1 MDKSKLR
8 TFAIESRRRLIED
21 TKYQA
26 SLLGITDHEI
36 NEPVSSAKG
45 METYQISSSTN
56 HTIYDDEIEQRKN
69 LVREIKL
76 KGFDQVIEEVA
87 YTWFNRI
94 IAIRYM
100 EVNDYLPTRTR
111 VLSSE
116 TPGKIEPDIIT
127 EALDLDL
134 DYDDGDID
142 KILELKES
150 NKLDDLFK
158 FLFIKQCN
166 KLNDILPNLFEK
178 TSDFTELLL
187 NISFNNSEGIIQD
200 IINNIPEEYFTEQV
214 EIIGWMYQ
222 FYNTELKDDT
232 FKNIKKNKVSK
243 ERIPAATQLFTP
255 DWIVKY
261 MVENSIGRLWLNRH
275 PNETLKSDWKYYID
289 DAKQDENVYKEIELI
304 NDRNIN
310 LEEIKILDPCMGSG
324 HILVYAFDV
333 LMKIYLSQ
341 GYSEKDAA
349 ISILKNNIYGLDID
363 DRAYQLAYF
372 ALMMKARQYNRRILT
387 KNLTPNVVALQDAI
401 IDENVLNF
409 ISYNDENIKKDLSY
423 LIDTFNDAKE
433 FGSLI
438 RSKRLDFIKI
448 NEFIDSVLQNKKDS
462 LEYYSYSSQ
471 ISLIKKVLLQA
482 DLLSQEYDVVITNP
496 PYMANRSM
504 KKEFSDFLKKNY
516 ADSKSDL
523 FATFIERCQEMLKP
537 NGYSAMITM
546 QSFMFLSTFEN
557 LRMKFLEDNLI
568 NMVHL
573 GSGAFEEIGGE
584 VVQTTAFVRRNSK
597 VKDFKSTFVR
607 LVDTKD
613 KEKNLFNKDLT
624 YETSI
629 NNFNQIPGSPIAYW
643 ADKHVFEAFQKGIS
657 LDKLSDFTG
666 SQNITANNSKY
677 LRFFWEINSINS
689 NKWVPYAKG
698 GNFRKYF
705 GNIDLVV
712 DWSDEAKNFYK
723 NNPTSNLLDKQ
734 YWFKE
739 GITYTAVSSK
749 GTGFRYLPKGCIFDK
764 GGPSL
769 VDVSYLEYCIGFL
782 NCKFSEYF
790 LNLLNPTLN
799 IQVRDVKNL
808 PIIYDSEKENEIGIY
823 VRENIEICKNDWED
837 YETSWEFK
845 SHPFIRFKHSTIE
858 DSFNSWKEH
867 KSTDFNKLK
876 SNEIELNKIFSEIY
890 SIDVDPNVE
899 DKYVSVTKADY
910 ENDVKSFISYAV
922 GCMLGR
928 YSLDKEG
935 ISFAGGEFNL
945 NNYSKFIPD
954 DDNVIPILDT
964 AYFEDDIVGR
974 FIEFVKVV
982 YGEESLEENLD
993 FIAGALKNRGNT
1005 SREVIRNYFLNDFF
1019 SNHVQTYKKCPIYWQ
1034 FDSGKQNGF
1043 KCLVYMHRYE
1053 PSLVAR
1059 VRTDYL
1065 HKTQKKIEEN
1075 VANCDNIIEN
1085 STNSSEVSKAT
1096 KLKNKLIKQ
1105 LTEIKTYD
1113 EALAHI
1119 ANKNIEIDLD
1129 DGVKENYAEFQ
1140 SVELHIE
1147 GQKNKKINLLKKY

>member
-243 ERIPAATQLFTP
+243 ERIPAVTQLFTP

-643 ADKHVFEAFQKGIS
+643 ADKHVFEAFKKGEELGNIANIKVGLQTGNNNKFLRQWFEVDYLNIEFNCESYENSKNSNLKWFPHNKGGKFRKWYGNHQYVINWKNGGIELKNFKGACVSS
-657 LDKLSDFTG
+657 LDFQLRHCLSWSRISSG
-666 SQNITANNSKY
+666 SIA
-677 LRFFWEINSINS
+677 
-689 NKWVPYAKG
+689 
-698 GNFRKYF
+698 
-705 GNIDLVV
+705 
-712 DWSDEAKNFYK
+712 
-723 NNPTSNLLDKQ
+723 
-734 YWFKE
+734 
-739 GITYTAVSSK
+739 
-749 GTGFRYLPKGCIFDK
+749 FRYYPNGLLFDSASCAIFLNDNN
-764 GGPSL
+764 
-769 VDVSYLEYCIGFL
+769 EYMAGFL
-782 NCKFSEYF
+782 NSAVSKIF
-790 LNLLNPTLN
+790 LDLISPTLN
-799 IQVRDVKNL
+799 YQVGHISAI
-808 PIIYDSEKENEIGIY
+808 PIIWDEDNEIGIY
-823 VRENIEICKNDWED
+823 MHKVNDL
-837 YETSWEFK
+837 F
-845 SHPFIRFKHSTIE
+845 
-858 DSFNSWKEH
+858 
-867 KSTDFNKLK
+867 
-876 SNEIELNKIFSEIY
+876 
-890 SIDVDPNVE
+890 
-899 DKYVSVTKADY
+899 
-910 ENDVKSFISYAV
+910 
-922 GCMLGR
+922 
-928 YSLDKEG
+928 
-935 ISFAGGEFNL
+935 
-945 NNYSKFIPD
+945 
-954 DDNVIPILDT
+954 
-964 AYFEDDIVGR
+964 
-974 FIEFVKVV
+974 
-982 YGEESLEENLD
+982 
-993 FIAGALKNRGNT
+993 
-1005 SREVIRNYFLNDFF
+1005 
-1019 SNHVQTYKKCPIYWQ
+1019 
-1034 FDSGKQNGF
+1034 
-1043 KCLVYMHRYE
+1043 
-1053 PSLVAR
+1053 
-1059 VRTDYL
+1059 
-1065 HKTQKKIEEN
+1065 
-1075 VANCDNIIEN
+1075 
-1085 STNSSEVSKAT
+1085 
-1096 KLKNKLIKQ
+1096 
-1105 LTEIKTYD
+1105 
-1113 EALAHI
+1113 
-1119 ANKNIEIDLD
+1119 
-1129 DGVKENYAEFQ
+1129 
-1140 SVELHIE
+1140 
-1147 GQKNKKINLLKKY
+1147 LKK

>member
-166 KLNDILPNLFEK
+166 KLNDILPNLFER

-643 ADKHVFEAFQKGIS
+643 ADKHVFDAFKYG
-657 LDKLSDFTG
+657 KLLKDSANIYNGLQTSD
-666 SQNITANNSKY
+666 NNRF
-677 LRFFWEINSINS
+677 LRFWFEIEKNKFGLNFSSCNETKNSPFKWFPFNSGGSFKKWYGNQYYVVNWENDGYELRNFKKSLLRNFSFYFKECLTWSKLTSSATAFRFFPKGFIFGGASGAIFSEMEYEYLIGLLNS
-689 NKWVPYAKG
+689 N
-698 GNFRKYF
+698 
-705 GNIDLVV
+705 I
-712 DWSDEAKNFYK
+712 
-723 NNPTSNLLDKQ
+723 
-734 YWFKE
+734 
-739 GITYTAVSSK
+739 SK
-749 GTGFRYLPKGCIFDK
+749 IILSFI
-764 GGPSL
+764 S
-769 VDVSYLEYCIGFL
+769 
-782 NCKFSEYF
+782 
-790 LNLLNPTLN
+790 PTLN
-799 IQVRDVKNL
+799 FEAGHISSI
-808 PIIYDSEKENEIGIY
+808 PIIFEDNIQIGIY
-823 VRENIEICKNDWED
+823 
-837 YETSWEFK
+837 
-845 SHPFIRFKHSTIE
+845 
-858 DSFNSWKEH
+858 
-867 KSTDFNKLK
+867 L
-876 SNEIELNKIFSEIY
+876 L
-890 SIDVDPNVE
+890 
-899 DKYVSVTKADY
+899 
-910 ENDVKSFISYAV
+910 
-922 GCMLGR
+922 L
-928 YSLDKEG
+928 
-935 ISFAGGEFNL
+935 
-945 NNYSKFIPD
+945 
-954 DDNVIPILDT
+954 
-964 AYFEDDIVGR
+964 
-974 FIEFVKVV
+974 
-982 YGEESLEENLD
+982 
-993 FIAGALKNRGNT
+993 
-1005 SREVIRNYFLNDFF
+1005 
-1019 SNHVQTYKKCPIYWQ
+1019 
-1034 FDSGKQNGF
+1034 
-1043 KCLVYMHRYE
+1043 
-1053 PSLVAR
+1053 
-1059 VRTDYL
+1059 
-1065 HKTQKKIEEN
+1065 
-1075 VANCDNIIEN
+1075 II
-1085 STNSSEVSKAT
+1085 
-1096 KLKNKLIKQ
+1096 
-1105 LTEIKTYD
+1105 
-1113 EALAHI
+1113 
-1119 ANKNIEIDLD
+1119 
-1129 DGVKENYAEFQ
+1129 
-1140 SVELHIE
+1140 
-1147 GQKNKKINLLKKY
+1147 